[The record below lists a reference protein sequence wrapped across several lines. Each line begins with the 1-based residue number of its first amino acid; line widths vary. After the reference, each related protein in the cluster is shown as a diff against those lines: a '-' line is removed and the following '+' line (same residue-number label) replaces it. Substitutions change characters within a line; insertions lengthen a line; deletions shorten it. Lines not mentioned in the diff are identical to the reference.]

1 MEHAA
6 AWRLFFGNTQATKKE
21 TVSFGFQ
28 KDLKKIIYSGIK
40 MLIRSREKDSRIVHA
55 RVEPRSML
63 PAYR

>member
-1 MEHAA
+1 MQQLGDYFLET
-6 AWRLFFGNTQATKKE
+6 RKQQKKVI
-21 TVSFGFQ
+21 VSFGFQ

-40 MLIRSREKDSRIVHA
+40 MLIRSREKVSRIVHA